1 MIRDRKLERR
11 PPSFSGLFCFIGPA
25 EFAYL
30 RILPSPSPLP
40 PPPEKKKNLLM
51 PLVYYHLKH
60 GIKKTK
66 QNKSTQVP
74 IVIMVLSFKIKNQQM
89 QNKSSRLKQITH
101 RWPLNWVYLF
111 ILWKRQHVKT
121 ELLKDK
127 ALRGRKKLTLL
138 IRKKESLS
146 LTWEPW
152 KR

>member
-1 MIRDRKLERR
+1 MLHICAVDYIFNSPCAFIHSLPPMKKILFKTIYSSFFVIRDRKLERR

-30 RILPSPSPLP
+30 RILPSPLP
-40 PPPEKKKNLLM
+40 PSSPKKKKNLLM

-66 QNKSTQVP
+66 QNKTKQVP

-111 ILWKRQHVKT
+111 IL
-121 ELLKDK
+121 
-127 ALRGRKKLTLL
+127 
-138 IRKKESLS
+138 
-146 LTWEPW
+146 
-152 KR
+152 